1 MTLFE
6 GLLESAPQ
14 LVLQLVVLFA
24 GVHVDDVAL
33 LFEAITGGLEASE
46 LVFTW
51 PWFRG
56 LFHLLSL
63 LFSFA
68 SLLVTIV
75 YYNEE
80 RWTSA
85 RPTRWLI

>member
-6 GLLESAPQ
+6 GLLESGPQ
-14 LVLQLVVLFA
+14 LVLQLVVLFS
-24 GVHVDDVAL
+24 GVHVDDVVL
-33 LFEAITGGLEASE
+33 LFTDFEGSG
-46 LVFTW
+46 FTW

-56 LFHLLSL
+56 LFHILSL
-63 LFSFA
+63 MFSFA
-68 SLLVTIV
+68 SLLVTLI

-85 RPTRWLI
+85 RPTR

>member
-33 LFEAITGGLEASE
+33 LFETAGGLDSD
-46 LVFTW
+46 LLFTW

-85 RPTRWLI
+85 RPTR